1 VKTLLENGDL
11 EMGMPGPCWHTGED
25 QIQASRLVVA
35 RGLSVR
41 ETERL
46 VRRMLQQ
53 SAGPKA
59 TALASD
65 PDTRRLQDD
74 LSERLG
80 AVVHIRHTARGK
92 GKLVIQYNNLEELD
106 GILAHIR

>member
-1 VKTLLENGDL
+1 
-11 EMGMPGPCWHTGED
+11 MAR
-25 QIQASRLVVA
+25 QVVA

-46 VRRMLQQ
+46 VQRLLQAPAEARAARRL
-53 SAGPKA
+53 
-59 TALASD
+59 D

-74 LSERLG
+74 LAARLG
-80 AVVHIRHTARGK
+80 AVVQIHHSARGK
-92 GKLVIQYNNLEELD
+92 GRLVIQYNNLEELD